1 MANGGITPS
10 PGGSGEGNPLEFI
23 YTIAALAVVCIVVV
37 LVELWK
43 YPWQVSAFF
52 GGCFF
57 LGYVCMRFW
66 PHTVKT
72 GQGRAFIYT
81 VLVGTR
87 LVRVLRLGGVYQSA
101 TNLGFHWA
109 EPVFAYHR
117 AFDAVFEADRVLTSM
132 YGHGVRRVLALG
144 GGGFAWPKHALLAR
158 PDLVMGVVEL
168 DPKVIECAEA
178 WFYVERLKKLVK
190 RRLHIIEGDG
200 RAYLEER
207 AELIAQTEHLLPEGD
222 TAGEAHAG
230 EPCAEGTLE
239 AGASAEGPRAVGAPA
254 EGASTGIVK
263 RAPHR
268 GRRARPRRTRRFD
281 AIVNDA
287 FTGDEPVR
295 ALATVECARA
305 VKDCLVPGGV
315 YAMNV
320 VSRDDG
326 QDLTFL
332 RDEVATL
339 AEVFAHVYVLP
350 VEETVWA
357 GEDNYIVLATDAQ
370 TVFDGTIPYDEDFLG
385 TPMHD
390 EEHSGPA
397 V

>member
-10 PGGSGEGNPLEFI
+10 PGGPGGGSFLEFI
-23 YTIAALAVVCIVVV
+23 YTLATVGLVFVILIV
-37 LVELWK
+37 VELWK

-52 GGCFF
+52 AGCIF
-57 LGYVCMRFW
+57 LGYIIMRFW

-81 VLVGTR
+81 LLIEGR
-87 LVRVLRLGGVYQSA
+87 LVRVFRLGGVYQSA

-132 YGHGVRRVLALG
+132 YGHGVHRVLALG

-158 PDLVMGVVEL
+158 PDLIMGVVEL
-168 DPKVIECAEA
+168 DPKVIETAEA
-178 WFYVERLKKLVK
+178 WFYVERLKKLAK
-190 RRLHIIEGDG
+190 KRLHIIEGDG

-222 TAGEAHAG
+222 AAGEARAE
-230 EPCAEGTLE
+230 EPCDESALE
-239 AGASAEGPRAVGAPA
+239 AGASAEEPRAEGAPV
-254 EGASTGIVK
+254 EDASTGIAK
-263 RAPHR
+263 CAPHR
-268 GRRARPRRTRRFD
+268 GRSGRPRRTRRFD
-281 AIVNDA
+281 AIVNDT

-295 ALATVECARA
+295 ALATVEAARA
-305 VKDCLVPGGV
+305 VKGCLTPGGV

-326 QDLTFL
+326 RDLTFL

-339 AEVFAHVYVLP
+339 AEVFAHVHVLP
-350 VEETVWA
+350 VDETVWA

-385 TPMHD
+385 APMYD
-390 EEHSGPA
+390 EESA
-397 V
+397 

>member
-10 PGGSGEGNPLEFI
+10 PGGPGGGSFLEFI
-23 YTIAALAVVCIVVV
+23 YTLATVGLVFVILIV
-37 LVELWK
+37 VELWK

-52 GGCFF
+52 AGCIF
-57 LGYVCMRFW
+57 LGYIIMRFW

-132 YGHGVRRVLALG
+132 YGHGVHRVLALG

-158 PDLVMGVVEL
+158 PDLIMGVVEL
-168 DPKVIECAEA
+168 DPKVIETAEA
-178 WFYVERLKKLVK
+178 WFYVERLKKLAK
-190 RRLHIIEGDG
+190 KRLHIIEGDG

-222 TAGEAHAG
+222 AAGEAR
-230 EPCAEGTLE
+230 AEE
-239 AGASAEGPRAVGAPA
+239 PRAEGAPA
-254 EGASTGIVK
+254 EGASTGIAK
-263 RAPHR
+263 RPAHR
-268 GRRARPRRTRRFD
+268 GRSGRPRRTRRFD
-281 AIVNDA
+281 AIVNDT

-295 ALATVECARA
+295 ALATVEAARA
-305 VKDCLVPGGV
+305 VRDCLVPGGV

-339 AEVFAHVYVLP
+339 AEVFAHVHVLP

-390 EEHSGPA
+390 EEPA
-397 V
+397 

>member
-10 PGGSGEGNPLEFI
+10 PGGPGGGSFLEFI
-23 YTIAALAVVCIVVV
+23 YTLATVGLVFVILIV
-37 LVELWK
+37 VELWK
-43 YPWQVSAFF
+43 YPWRVSAFF
-52 GGCFF
+52 AGCIF
-57 LGYVCMRFW
+57 LGYIIMRFW

-81 VLVGTR
+81 LLIEGR
-87 LVRVLRLGGVYQSA
+87 LVRVFRLGGVYQSA

-132 YGHGVRRVLALG
+132 YGHGVHRVLALG

-158 PDLVMGVVEL
+158 PDLIMGVVEL
-168 DPKVIECAEA
+168 DPKVIETAEA
-178 WFYVERLKKLVK
+178 WFYVERLKKLAK
-190 RRLHIIEGDG
+190 KRLHIIEGDG

-207 AELIAQTEHLLPEGD
+207 AELIAQTEHLLPAGNA
-222 TAGEAHAG
+222 AGETRAE
-230 EPCAEGTLE
+230 EPCDESALE
-239 AGASAEGPRAVGAPA
+239 AGASAEEPRAEGAPA
-254 EGASTGIVK
+254 EGASTGIAK
-263 RAPHR
+263 RPAHR
-268 GRRARPRRTRRFD
+268 GRSGRPRRTRRFD
-281 AIVNDA
+281 AIVNDT
-287 FTGDEPVR
+287 FSGKEPVR
-295 ALATVECARA
+295 ALATVEAARA
-305 VKDCLVPGGV
+305 VKGCLTPGGV

-326 QDLTFL
+326 KDLTFL

-339 AEVFAHVYVLP
+339 AEVFAHVHVLP
-350 VEETVWA
+350 VDETVWA

-390 EEHSGPA
+390 EEPA
-397 V
+397 